1 MLKDSLHTEDTW
13 KAVIGEMLCGGP
25 IYQYESILE
34 PSDLA
39 FTPEASEIF
48 HCDGLMDPNKPLAL
62 KRKLG
67 GGGRRPLYPCP
78 PPKSLPGRHLPSL
91 PQPLPQHLPPP
102 DLQVHG
108 LCQWFPVTA

>member
-67 GGGRRPLYPCP
+67 GGEGGDHSTPVPL
-78 PPKSLPGRHLPSL
+78 PKVSRGAISLLSPNLFPSTSL
-91 PQPLPQHLPPP
+91 PQT
-102 DLQVHG
+102 
-108 LCQWFPVTA
+108 FKSTASVSGFQ